1 MKSVRK
7 RLTYA
12 NVMSSI
18 AVFLVVAGGSALA
31 ANQLGKNTVGTKQLK
46 NNAVT
51 NAKIKKGTIEG
62 SKLKLSTIGKVPS
75 AATADTANSANTAKS
90 AETANTAKSAETANT
105 AKSAETA
112 NTATLANSLAPSEAV
127 HIVGTSGQPA
137 FEDGSHNYVAPG
149 IGSVFNLVGFW
160 KDHQGVVHLQGIA
173 EGGKPGTG
181 IASIFTLP
189 PGFRPADGK
198 LLLSEPINEG
208 SVIIAGNNMFLEGKN
223 LSAKVIGGEEK
234 PVDLDGITFRAEG

>member
-75 AATADTANSANTAKS
+75 AATADTANS
-90 AETANTAKSAETANT
+90 ANT

>member
-18 AVFLVVAGGSALA
+18 AVFLVLGGATAFAAG
-31 ANQLGKNTVGTKQLK
+31 QLGKNTVGSKQLK

-51 NAKIKKGTIEG
+51 AAKIKKEAVTGP
-62 SKLKLSTIGKVPS
+62 KLKLSTIGKVPS
-75 AATADTANSANTAKS
+75 AATADTAGTAN
-90 AETANTAKSAETANT
+90 TANTAKSADTANT
-105 AKSAETA
+105 ANSATV
-112 NTATLANSLAPSEAV
+112 ANSLTPPEAV
-127 HIVGTSGQPA
+127 HIVGNSGQPS
-137 FEDGSHNYVAPG
+137 FEDGSHEYSPPG
-149 IGSVFNLVGFW
+149 IGSILNPVGFW
-160 KDHQGVVHLQGIA
+160 KDHDGVVHLQGIA

-189 PGFRPADGK
+189 PGFRPAEGK
-198 LLLSEPINEG
+198 LLLFEPINEAEA
-208 SVIIAGNNMFLEGKN
+208 IIAGNNTFLEGKN

-234 PVDLDGITFRAEG
+234 PVPLDSITFRAEG

>member
-1 MKSVRK
+1 MKFVRT

-75 AATADTANSANTAKS
+75 ATTADTAGSATTAKTADS
-90 AETANTAKSAETANT
+90 AKTADTATTANVANV
-105 AKSAETA
+105 A
-112 NTATLANSLAPSEAV
+112 NALGPAEAV
-127 HIVGTSGQPA
+127 HIVGTPGQPP
-137 FEDGSHNYVAPG
+137 FEEGSHNYSPPG
-149 IGSVFNLVGFW
+149 LGSILNLVGFW
-160 KDHQGVVHLQGIA
+160 KDREGVVHLQGIA

-198 LLLSEPINEG
+198 LLLFEPINE
-208 SVIIAGNNMFLEGKN
+208 SEAIIAGNNTFLEAKN
-223 LSAKVIGGEEK
+223 LSAKVLGGEEK
-234 PVDLDGITFRAEG
+234 AVPLDSITFRAEG

>member
-7 RLTYA
+7 RFTYA

-18 AVFLVVAGGSALA
+18 AVFLVVAGGSAFA
-31 ANQLGKNTVGTKQLK
+31 ASQLGKNTVGSKQLK
-46 NNAVT
+46 KEAVT

-62 SKLKLSTIGKVPS
+62 SKIKLSTVGKVPS
-75 AATADTANSANTAKS
+75 AATADTAGTATSAKTAESANSAKTAD
-90 AETANTAKSAETANT
+90 
-105 AKSAETA
+105 
-112 NTATLANSLAPSEAV
+112 TATSAKTAEVANVANALGPAEPV
-127 HIVGTSGQPA
+127 HIVGTAGQPA
-137 FEDGSHNYVAPG
+137 FEDGSHNYSPPG
-149 IGSVFNLVGFW
+149 IGSILNLVGFW
-160 KDHQGVVHLQGIA
+160 KDREGVVHLQGIA

-198 LLLSEPINEG
+198 LLLFEPINEAEA
-208 SVIIAGNNMFLEGKN
+208 IIAGNNTFLEGKN

-234 PVDLDGITFRAEG
+234 PVPLDGITFRAEG